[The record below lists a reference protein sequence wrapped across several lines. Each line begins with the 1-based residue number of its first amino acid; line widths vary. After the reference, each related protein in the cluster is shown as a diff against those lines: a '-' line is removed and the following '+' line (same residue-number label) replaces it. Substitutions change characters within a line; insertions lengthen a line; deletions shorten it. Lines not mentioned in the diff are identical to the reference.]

1 MAKSDKKGDKKV
13 KSTAPKVDKKA
24 SPAKVAAKVKEV
36 VVKPVVSGFVHN
48 L

>member
-13 KSTAPKVDKKA
+13 KSAPPKVDKKA

-36 VVKPVVSGFVHN
+36 VVKPVVRSLLN
-48 L
+48 IL